1 MDEVKQRLL
10 QFAKSQQL
18 IMGDFYE
25 KILISQSN
33 FSGKGANSA
42 LSTDKIIHILNAY
55 PELSTDWLLL
65 GKGKMMRKGEVVNST
80 TMDDTFNSASI
91 WRDILADKDLQLAQ
105 ANQTIGQLRYQLD
118 QVQNQLHMPGSTPS
132 TSA

>member
-1 MDEVKQRLL
+1 M
-10 QFAKSQQL
+10 
-18 IMGDFYE
+18 MGNFYE

-42 LSTDKIIHILNAY
+42 LSTDKIIHILNVY
-55 PELSTDWLLL
+55 PELSADWLLL
-65 GKGKMMRKGEVVNST
+65 GKGKMLRKMEPVNSSS
-80 TMDDTFNSASI
+80 MDDIVDGVSI
-91 WRDILADKDLQLAQ
+91 WREILADKDLQLAQ

-118 QVQNQLHMPGSTPS
+118 QVQNQLHTPDSTPS